1 MTKLIAGITISLDG
15 YVAGPDGDAHALY
28 PDFDT
33 LMESEAMKV
42 QLEETGSVLMGRRMF
57 DAAGDP
63 DSYAD
68 DYEFQVPIVVVTHR
82 AFDREPARN
91 ETLFVEAATAGLTA
105 AVARAKELAGA
116 RDVTAIC
123 GPDLMGQL
131 LTLGLVDELRI
142 DVMPVILGGGT
153 RFLEGFAEH
162 VDLALLDVMGAGPR
176 TSLHMAV
183 RR

>member
-33 LMESEAMKV
+33 LMESEVMQV
-42 QLEETGSVLMGRRMF
+42 QLDETGSVLMGRRMF
-57 DAAGDP
+57 DAAEDP

-68 DYEFQVPIVVVTHR
+68 DYEFQCPIVVVTHR
-82 AFDREPARN
+82 APERQPKRN
-91 ETLFVEAATAGLTA
+91 EKLFVEFATTGLEA
-105 AVARAKELAGA
+105 AVAQAKELAGD
-116 RDVTAIC
+116 REVTAIV
-123 GPDLMGQL
+123 GPDLMAQL
-131 LTLGLVDELRI
+131 FALDLVDELRI
-142 DVMPVILGGGT
+142 DVIPVILGGGL
-153 RFLEGFAEH
+153 RFLGGVDRH
-162 VDLALLDVMGAGPR
+162 VDLDLLDVAVTGPR